1 MRDMSIENIEQVL
14 RIIDLLQR
22 KWTIHIL
29 WAVQLEPVRLST
41 LKRRF
46 PSASK
51 KALRAGLRDLEQ
63 ARVVV
68 RRDLTKVVLHVEYH
82 LVEETRETVCIV
94 LEKLAA
100 FGGKIGATEL

>member
-1 MRDMSIENIEQVL
+1 MQEMDIEQVERVS

-29 WAVQLEPVRLST
+29 WAMRIEPVRLST
-41 LKRRF
+41 LKRLF

-51 KALRAGLRDLEQ
+51 KALRAGLRDLER

-68 RRDLTKVVLHVEYH
+68 RHDLTNVVLHVEYQ
-82 LVEETRETVCIV
+82 LVGDMKETVCTIF
-94 LEKLAA
+94 EELAL
-100 FGGKIGATEL
+100 FGGKIDAGGL